1 MIVRATILC
10 LLAMNGAT
18 NPFAQDPR
26 SVNATHPQNSKHE
39 WRYYNGD
46 LGGTKYSDLEQI
58 NTGNVQDLEL
68 VWQFRVPD
76 FVEGKNTTL
85 QFNPLMVNGVLYLAT
100 VGQKTIA
107 VKPDTAEPIWTFDH
121 YQGSG
126 DTGKTRAI

>member
-10 LLAMNGAT
+10 LLAMTGTT
-18 NPFAQDPR
+18 NSVAQNPS
-26 SVNATHPQNSKHE
+26 SVNATHPRNSKHE

-100 VGQKTIA
+100 VGQKIIA
-107 VKPDTAEPIWTFDH
+107 VKPNTAEPIWTLDP
-121 YQGSG
+121 YQDSG
-126 DTGKTRAI
+126 AREAEV